1 MAENSVIISAE
12 EEAKLL
18 KPIDEYVEKIQKKI
32 DALRVDGSDKVND
45 LKNQIAIAKEN
56 KNLSKAQRDK
66 IIENSK
72 KELENAKK
80 VEADNKEE
88 IKKLSEDNKDV
99 LEALGK
105 ALEGK
110 VKKVELT
117 SRLKSHPCCLRA
129 EGPVTLEMEKVL
141 NQQAAVNGGETVRA
155 DRILELNAD
164 HPIFKKLCALQA
176 EGSDAL
182 ADDAAGLAAVAQ
194 GEAVAPRLPRAAH
207 GELGAARAAH
217 RQVCHLD
224 RLLERALAQGG
235 WQPDLGDDR

>member
-1 MAENSVIISAE
+1 MAEKSIIISAE

-88 IKKLSEDNKDV
+88 IKKLIAEAEDYLAKHYKKDYYDV
-99 LEALGK
+99 HK
-105 ALEGK
+105 C
-110 VKKVELT
+110 V
-117 SRLKSHPCCLRA
+117 
-129 EGPVTLEMEKVL
+129 
-141 NQQAAVNGGETVRA
+141 
-155 DRILELNAD
+155 
-164 HPIFKKLCALQA
+164 
-176 EGSDAL
+176 
-182 ADDAAGLAAVAQ
+182 
-194 GEAVAPRLPRAAH
+194 
-207 GELGAARAAH
+207 
-217 RQVCHLD
+217 
-224 RLLERALAQGG
+224 
-235 WQPDLGDDR
+235 